1 MKKEISNI
9 LIITTLASFV
19 LIICFLDR
27 HFYKKNKQE
36 IETFENNGY
45 AKFDETVVPNSF
57 KQGKEKGNLDQCKKS
72 CDDDGKCIGFTREN
86 IDDESNG
93 ECNLIYNVDG
103 CFNENKKAS
112 DKFNLAPNMSLD
124 YENYNTFLKT
134 KHADIFNAN
143 RMKCLQLNE
152 IVSLKHNK
160 YPFDLVYQ
168 NDDGKFMMK
177 KIENHESDHEKI
189 KGIFKIVKGLSG
201 SGVSFMVKREGEE
214 YYMVNKP
221 GKEEVILEQKE
232 EGGQFK
238 KNASFEIDSQYSDKA
253 NLFSIRKMVGNRDLY
268 LKINQTN
275 KKIIMTNI
283 NDIGLDKTPI
293 LFEQTK
299 PIIDTFDIM
308 PEVVPAPT
316 DIEEEVRNDDDM
328 RLEKQEELE
337 KLELE
342 IREVQHNQNMKL
354 MNVMLDVNKF
364 KLMDLS
370 MSDYLRKC
378 NQNSADEMIDVI
390 SNNSNNMNN
399 NMEVALG
406 NNVNNIGNRLNNTG
420 NRLNNNVMS
429 NNAVAL
435 NN

>member
-1 MKKEISNI
+1 
-9 LIITTLASFV
+9 
-19 LIICFLDR
+19 
-27 HFYKKNKQE
+27 
-36 IETFENNGY
+36 
-45 AKFDETVVPNSF
+45 
-57 KQGKEKGNLDQCKKS
+57 
-72 CDDDGKCIGFTREN
+72 
-86 IDDESNG
+86 
-93 ECNLIYNVDG
+93 
-103 CFNENKKAS
+103 
-112 DKFNLAPNMSLD
+112 
-124 YENYNTFLKT
+124 
-134 KHADIFNAN
+134 
-143 RMKCLQLNE
+143 
-152 IVSLKHNK
+152 
-160 YPFDLVYQ
+160 
-168 NDDGKFMMK
+168 MMK

-201 SGVSFMVKREGEE
+201 SGVSFMVKKDGEE

-221 GKEEVILEQKE
+221 GKEEVVLEQKE

-275 KKIIMTNI
+275 KKIIMINI

-420 NRLNNNVMS
+420 NKLNNNIMS